1 MVSHNN
7 GNRRGIAYSLLIAV
21 VAGLILGAGTL
32 FTKMAMTQETLTL
45 ETLILFPGS
54 WLAVICGVVG
64 FLLMQRAIYNEYMT
78 IILPVV
84 TGLSTLVSVLL
95 AFTVLTENIAITRWI
110 GVVIIIIGTV
120 VICMKRR

>member
-1 MVSHNN
+1 MAGHNN
-7 GNRRGIAYSLLIAV
+7 GSRRGIAYSLLIAV
-21 VAGLILGAGTL
+21 LSGMILGAGTL

-54 WLAVICGVVG
+54 WLAVVCGVVG

-95 AFTVLTENIAITRWI
+95 AFVVLTENIAFTRWI
-110 GVVIIIIGTV
+110 GVAIIIIGTF